1 MPRLIEPELLHTFA
15 AIADSGSFTEAARRV
30 FRTQSAVSMQ
40 MKRLE
45 ELIGRPVFARSGR
58 GVELTRDG
66 ELLLGHARRILRL
79 HHEALAAFSDP
90 DLEGT
95 VTLGTPDQYASLFLP
110 RILAR
115 FAETHPR
122 IHVEVV
128 CDVTASL
135 MRRLAEGGIDLAL
148 VTQDVCQTSGVILL
162 REPVVWAT
170 ATRHCVHEQSPL
182 PLALFHAGCNYRK
195 WAVDALDG
203 VARPYRVAY
212 SSMSWAGINAALRA
226 GLALSAVPRS
236 SIGEG
241 LRVLGEA
248 EGFPP
253 LPDYQVAL
261 LRARERRSPLL
272 DRLEEHIVE
281 SFQGGVA
288 AAAA

>member
-1 MPRLIEPELLHTFA
+1 MARLIEPELLHTFA

-45 ELIGRPVFARSGR
+45 ELIGRPVFARNGR

-79 HHEALAAFSDP
+79 HQEALSAFADP
-90 DLEGT
+90 QLEGA

-115 FAETHPR
+115 FAQTHPR

-135 MRRLAEGGIDLAL
+135 LRRLADGGIDLAL
-148 VTQDVCQTSGVILL
+148 VTQDVCETRGVVLL

-170 ATRHCVHEQSPL
+170 SARHCVHEHEPL
-182 PLALFHAGCNYRK
+182 PLALFHPGCNYRR
-195 WAVDALDG
+195 WAVEALEEAG
-203 VARPYRVAY
+203 RPFRIAY
-212 SSMSWAGINAALRA
+212 SSMSWTGLEAALRA
-226 GLALSAVPRS
+226 GLAISAVPRS
-236 SIGEG
+236 SVGEG
-241 LRVLGEA
+241 LRVLGES
-248 EGFPP
+248 EGFPR

-261 LRARERRSPLL
+261 LRARERPSPLL
-272 DRLEEHIVE
+272 DHLEAHIVE
-281 SFQGGVA
+281 SFGA
-288 AAAA
+288 APS